1 LEGWQMQGITSF
13 QHGPALGIHQ
23 GNNTTFAQAG
33 IQRPNWNGRN
43 PSLGDATS
51 VDRWFDT
58 SFFSAPPPYT
68 YGNSP
73 RIISGLRGDG
83 TRNFDVA
90 FAKKTAIQEKFTFE
104 FRGEIFNIFNSP
116 RFQVPD
122 TNSSSSGFGRAS
134 VQINKPRTIQF
145 GLKLTF

>member
-1 LEGWQMQGITSF
+1 L
-13 QHGPALGIHQ
+13 
-23 GNNTTFAQAG
+23 
-33 IQRPNWNGRN
+33 R
-43 PSLGDATS
+43 
-51 VDRWFDT
+51 FDT
-58 SFFSAPPPYT
+58 SFFTAPPPYT

-83 TRNFDVA
+83 TCNFDVA
-90 FAKKTAIQEKFTFE
+90 LAKKTQIREKLTFE
-104 FRGEIFNIFNSP
+104 FRAETLNITNTP

-145 GLKLTF
+145 GAKLIF